1 MSAVKPLNTKTPNIY
16 SRASNGFTLLELL
29 IALSISM
36 MLILSISFSY
46 RQMVFTLQRTSQ
58 QLDMNNQKITVMKF
72 LNARLKNIK
81 YPNTEQVKFF
91 GDSNKVTFIGDPVRS
106 ALINATIKYSIYFDA
121 VTNSIMVDTFDME
134 DNHIDSAMLLENVEQ
149 FTLNYFGTTNPD
161 LTENLWHVQWM
172 NDLYPPLLIKVS
184 IKQFNNDLW
193 PDIYIAN
200 KLTPMSQV
208 NTIQSNQNEK

>member
-1 MSAVKPLNTKTPNIY
+1 
-16 SRASNGFTLLELL
+16 
-29 IALSISM
+29 

-46 RQMVFTLQRTSQ
+46 RQMAFTLQRTSQ

-121 VTNSIMVDTFDME
+121 VTNSIMVETFDME

-161 LTENLWHVQWM
+161 LSENLWHVQWM
-172 NDLYPPLLIKVS
+172 NDLHPPLLIKVS

-208 NTIQSNQNEK
+208 NAVQSNQNEK